1 MRSLLRGKEGGRH
14 RAMMDAGYATNLAD
28 VHEVAEAYY
37 GAWQAKYGD
46 QDAAGRARI
55 WQVMSDP
62 GLAESGYPRMVGDM
76 NALAAELDFQPA
88 SSMDT
93 AVRNLYVR
101 AREVERAAPEPAP
114 RVSDVRPPSSGS
126 V

>member
-1 MRSLLRGKEGGRH
+1 MEGGLH
-14 RAMMDAGYATNLAD
+14 RAMMDAGYATNLGD
-28 VHEVAEAYY
+28 VHEVVEAYY

-62 GLAESGYPRMVGDM
+62 ALTESGYPRMVGEL
-76 NALAAELDFQPA
+76 NTLATELDFQPG
-88 SSMDT
+88 SSLNA
-93 AVRNLYVR
+93 AVQNMFVR
-101 AREVERAAPEPAP
+101 AREVQRPAP
-114 RVSDVRPPSSGS
+114 ATGGAGGRPPSSGS